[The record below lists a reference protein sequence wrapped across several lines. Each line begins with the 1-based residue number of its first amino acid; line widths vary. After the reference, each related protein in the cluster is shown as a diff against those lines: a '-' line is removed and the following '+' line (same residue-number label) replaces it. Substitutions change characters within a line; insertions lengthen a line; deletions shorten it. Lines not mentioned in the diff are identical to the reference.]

1 MLKYDILYMKYNRK
15 EGNIMWKNFLKRSG
29 WTDIVISLIF
39 ILFGTMLIAR
49 PESIMSI
56 VAILLGVIFIVIGV
70 LRTVDYFAS
79 NKEDNYLIA
88 MALASIVIGIVIMFC
103 SDIILSAFR
112 ILIAIWIIY
121 SGIINLQT
129 TIVWK
134 DYKSRLWLLTL
145 ILAIAMII
153 AGIYIL
159 VNNGAILQTVGVA
172 IVVYGI
178 VDIIENIIFI
188 KKVDDYL
195 E

>member
-1 MLKYDILYMKYNRK
+1 
-15 EGNIMWKNFLKRSG
+15 MWKNFLKRSG

-39 ILFGTMLIAR
+39 ILFGAMLIAR

-70 LRTVDYFAS
+70 LRTVDYFVS

-145 ILAIAMII
+145 ILAISMII

-159 VNNGAILQTVGVA
+159 VNSGAILQTVGVA

>member
-1 MLKYDILYMKYNRK
+1 MDRHC
-15 EGNIMWKNFLKRSG
+15 NI
-29 WTDIVISLIF
+29 TYIYF
-39 ILFGTMLIAR
+39 IW
-49 PESIMSI
+49 
-56 VAILLGVIFIVIGV
+56 
-70 LRTVDYFAS
+70 S
-79 NKEDNYLIA
+79 NVNCQTRINYVN
-88 MALASIVIGIVIMFC
+88 S
-103 SDIILSAFR
+103 S
-112 ILIAIWIIY
+112 Y
-121 SGIINLQT
+121 TIINLQT

-159 VNNGAILQTVGVA
+159 VNSGAILQTVGVA